1 MRPEDAQLRE
11 LAGRAGHVGRAH
23 RAAAALDPDRGRDR
37 HGCVQPHGSRYV
49 FTTTGSIAG
58 PNASGTELARNEG
71 QPGTF
76 VYDTISGRRVIAFPG
91 AASAA
96 VFSPVAQYPTVAYA
110 TVDAVGHIY
119 EFLNGVN
126 LPLTGATDAINSL
139 SFNASGTEVVTAS
152 RDGVARV
159 YNAGEG
165 GQPIEVLAG
174 HKGEVTSASFGL
186 DGTAIAT
193 TSKDGTTRVWASP
206 VPRPTRLRA
215 LSAPTATIAFTPDN
229 RRLLQASLDGQ
240 GELLDART
248 LKLLTSFHAPAGEG
262 FAGAGV
268 GRGGSVIATLTGPLT
283 RAGGLSSVTGARL
296 YDAASGRAIATLTPR
311 TPGALADGVLN
322 EGGTRLVTTGIG
334 GSSDVWDTRTGRLLY
349 HLPQSRAAS
358 GAAFSHDGTL
368 LAIAH
373 YPTLPRTVNDATKWG
388 PITVDLYDAR
398 SGRHLRTIAGRAL
411 MPQVVDT
418 MMYAPLTVAFS
429 PNGRLLAVAGAA
441 EGIDLFDQATGRVV
455 RSLGIAGAPAG
466 SYVASLAFSPN
477 GRLLAAGAANG
488 AYVWRL
494 PSYAPFPT
502 ALLQVPAGATPASVG
517 NGNGVTVAFTDDSR
531 YLVTTGD
538 LAVEAWS
545 LDDQLRV
552 FDDTPAFRGTISHD
566 GRELAAV
573 GLNGAGLYPCE
584 LCGGLA
590 HLRALA
596 GRDTTRKLTRGE
608 RAAYLSR

>member
-1 MRPEDAQLRE
+1 M
-11 LAGRAGHVGRAH
+11 AG
-23 RAAAALDPDRGRDR
+23 
-37 HGCVQPHGSRYV
+37 
-49 FTTTGSIAG
+49 
-58 PNASGTELARNEG
+58 
-71 QPGTF
+71 
-76 VYDTISGRRVIAFPG
+76 
-91 AASAA
+91 
-96 VFSPVAQYPTVAYA
+96 
-110 TVDAVGHIY
+110 
-119 EFLNGVN
+119 
-126 LPLTGATDAINSL
+126 
-139 SFNASGTEVVTAS
+139 S

-193 TSKDGTTRVWASP
+193 TSKDGTTRVWAGP
-206 VPRPTRLRA
+206 VPRPTRVLA
-215 LSAPTATIAFTPDN
+215 LSAPTATIAFTADD
-229 RRLLQASLDGQ
+229 RRLLRAGLDGQ
-240 GELLDART
+240 GQLLDART
-248 LKLLTSFHAPAGEG
+248 LKLLTRFHAPAGEG
-262 FAGAGV
+262 FAGAGM
-268 GRGGSVIATLTGPLT
+268 GRGGSVIAALTGPLT

-296 YDAASGRAIATLTPR
+296 YDASSGRAIATFSAR
-311 TPGALADGVLN
+311 TPGPLADGVLN
-322 EGGTRLVTTGIG
+322 AGGTRLVTTGID

-349 HLPQSRAAS
+349 HLAGSKAAS
-358 GAAFSHDGTL
+358 GAAFSHDGAL

-373 YPTLPRTVNDATKWG
+373 YPTLPRTVNDATEWG
-388 PITVDLYDAR
+388 PITVELYDAR
-398 SGRHLRTIAGRAL
+398 NGRHLRTITGRAL

-429 PNGRLLAVAGAA
+429 PDGSLLAVAGAQ
-441 EGIDLFDQATGRVV
+441 EGIDVFDPATGRVV

-494 PSYAPFPT
+494 PGYAPFPT

-517 NGNGVTVAFTDDSR
+517 NGNGVSVGFSDDSR
-531 YLVTTGD
+531 YLATTGD
-538 LAVEAWS
+538 LAVEEWS

-552 FDDTPAFRGTISHD
+552 FDDTPVFRGAISHD

-584 LCGGLA
+584 LCGGLG

-596 GRDTTRKLTRGE
+596 GRDTHARSSAARRS
-608 RAAYLSR
+608 RAAWPAEVDVRPVSRWRMLEASDEAGADVRESCKRNRGGVGSRDNRGRRRRADGVRAGRRTQRRCHARAREPRGAPQATRPA